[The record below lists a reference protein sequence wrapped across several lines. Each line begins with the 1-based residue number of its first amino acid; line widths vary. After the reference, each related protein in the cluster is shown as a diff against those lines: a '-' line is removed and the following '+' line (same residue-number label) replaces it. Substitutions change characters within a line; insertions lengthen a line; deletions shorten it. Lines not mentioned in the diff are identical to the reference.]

1 MITLPNHTSLHVMS
15 ITGQV
20 TLIVYSLCCQIT
32 IKWSTNALYYI
43 SFIVKETHFLLTLLF
58 CFCFTLIHLFHSF
71 LFKLSKPFPW
81 PPKENWTDLPQN
93 LKKVKCQD
101 HQYRKLQPR
110 PFPHLLILY
119 KYLSTGLRIT
129 LLLVVGLI
137 PLNIAHYHTLIFL
150 TTISSCLKI
159 LRLSLH
165 SSNQLSV
172 SCWILVLF
180 LTLFWWKS
188 FIVTYHSLWLMAF
201 RHWEVL
207 LKAKRLLSLKPE
219 SMIF

>member
-1 MITLPNHTSLHVMS
+1 MKYKCIVLYFFYSEGNTFLAHSPLLFLFYSHTSL
-15 ITGQV
+15 
-20 TLIVYSLCCQIT
+20 SLFPFQAFKT
-32 IKWSTNALYYI
+32 ISMA
-43 SFIVKETHFLLTLLF
+43 
-58 CFCFTLIHLFHSF
+58 
-71 LFKLSKPFPW
+71 
-81 PPKENWTDLPQN
+81 PKENWTDLPQN

-137 PLNIAHYHTLIFL
+137 PLNTTPYHMFIFL
-150 TTISSCLKI
+150 TIISFYLKI

-188 FIVTYHSLWLMAF
+188 FIVTCHSLWLMAF
-201 RHWEVL
+201 RPWEVL
-207 LKAKRLLSLKPE
+207 SKAERLLSLKP
-219 SMIF
+219 